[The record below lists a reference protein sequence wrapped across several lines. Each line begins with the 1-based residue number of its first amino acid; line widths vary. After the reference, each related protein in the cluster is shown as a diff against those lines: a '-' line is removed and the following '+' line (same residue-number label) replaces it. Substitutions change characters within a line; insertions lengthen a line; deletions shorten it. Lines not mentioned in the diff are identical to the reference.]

1 MKRIIILLVLLSA
14 VPFMNSCNE
23 KYKKEILRLQATSDS
38 LIAVSQ
44 EKDEFTMQYVRS
56 YNTIQS
62 NLDSIKAME
71 KIISEQSAGS
81 EVSKSLETDI
91 NRDIDAIYQLLLK
104 NKQLVDR
111 LKTQLNTSG
120 RKSKELEQMIN
131 ALSEQIASK
140 DAEITQLKIDLS
152 QKNLRILDLEA
163 NLEEM
168 EALSLQRAREI
179 EAKID
184 ELNTVYYIIGTKD
197 ALLEQGIIVKDGG
210 FLGLGR
216 TQKIAD
222 NFDISLFTKADLRQL
237 DALPVFSKKVQLIS
251 VHPLESYD
259 FIKGEAKQ
267 IDSLSI
273 LRSDDFWS
281 ATNKLVLLID

>member
-1 MKRIIILLVLLSA
+1 MKRILILSVLFSA
-14 VPFMNSCNE
+14 VLFLNSCND
-23 KYKKEILRLQATSDS
+23 KYKKEIARLEAASDS
-38 LIAVSQ
+38 LIAVGE

-56 YNTIQS
+56 FNAIQT
-62 NLDSIKAME
+62 NLDSIRAME

-111 LKTQLNTSG
+111 LKSQLNSSG
-120 RKSKELEQMIN
+120 RQSKELELMIN
-131 ALSEQIASK
+131 TLSEQIATK

-152 QKNLRILDLEA
+152 QKNLRIMDLEA

-179 EAKID
+179 ETKIN
-184 ELNTVYYIIGTKD
+184 ELNTVYYVVGTKD
-197 ALLEQGIIVKDGG
+197 ALLDQGIITNEGG

-216 TQKIAD
+216 TQKLAD
-222 NFDISLFTKADLRQL
+222 NFDLSLFTKADLRQVK
-237 DALPVFSKKVQLIS
+237 ALPVFSKKAQLIS

-259 FIKGEAKQ
+259 FINGEAKQ
-267 IDSLSI
+267 IDSLKI
-273 LRSDDFWS
+273 LRADDFWS

>member
-1 MKRIIILLVLLSA
+1 MKRILIFSVLLTA
-14 VPFMNSCNE
+14 VLFLNSCND
-23 KYKKEILRLQATSDS
+23 KYKKEIARLEATSDS

-44 EKDEFTMQYVRS
+44 DKDDFTMQYVRS
-56 YNTIQS
+56 FNAIQT

-71 KIISEQSAGS
+71 KLISEQSAS
-81 EVSKSLETDI
+81 NEVSKSLETDI

-104 NKQLVDR
+104 NKQHVDR
-111 LKTQLNTSG
+111 LKSQLSSSG
-120 RKSKELEQMIN
+120 RQSKELEQMISN
-131 ALSEQIASK
+131 LSAQISDK
-140 DAEITQLKIDLS
+140 DAEITQLKVDLS
-152 QKNLRILDLEA
+152 QKNLRITDLEA

-168 EALSLQRAREI
+168 EALNVQRAREI

-184 ELNTVYYIIGTKD
+184 ELNTVYYVVGTKD
-197 ALLEQGIIVKDGG
+197 ALIEQGIVVNEGG

-222 NFDISLFTKADLRQL
+222 SFDLSQFTKADLRKL
-237 DALPVFSKKVQLIS
+237 DALPIFSKKAQLIS

-259 FIKGEAKQ
+259 FINGEANQ

-281 ATNKLVLLID
+281 ATNTLVVLID

>member
-1 MKRIIILLVLLSA
+1 MKRIIIFSMLLTAVLFL
-14 VPFMNSCNE
+14 NSCNE
-23 KYKKEILRLQATSDS
+23 KYKKEIIRLQTASDS

-56 YNTIQS
+56 FNAIQT

-71 KIISEQSAGS
+71 RLISEQSDGN

-111 LKTQLNTSG
+111 LKSQLNNSG
-120 RKSKELEQMIN
+120 RQSKELELMIN
-131 ALSEQIASK
+131 TLSEQIASK
-140 DAEITQLKIDLS
+140 DAEITQLKINLS
-152 QKNLRILDLEA
+152 QKNLRIIDLEA

-168 EALSLQRAREI
+168 EALNLQRAREI

-184 ELNTVYYIIGTKD
+184 ELNAVYYVVGTKD
-197 ALLEQGIIVKDGG
+197 ALLEQGIIINEGG

-216 TQKIAD
+216 TQKIAE
-222 NFDISLFTKADLRQL
+222 NFDLSLFTKADLRQL
-237 DALPVFSKKVQLIS
+237 EALPIFSKKAQLIS

-259 FIKGEAKQ
+259 FINGEANQ

-281 ATNKLVLLID
+281 ATNKLVVLID